1 MENTDVIILTI
12 VVVISFVVFIVTSL
26 REFSRMEEQP
36 YEYEPASGP
45 TRAALFNALSSLLEE
60 EDYPTKKNKKR
71 KGPIKRS
78 ISDMETDGVHFDER
92 ENDPPKK
99 PKSKKKSED
108 EGSDQSKR

>member
-1 MENTDVIILTI
+1 MENIDIIILTT
-12 VVVISFVVFIVTSL
+12 VVVISFVIFIVTSVQ
-26 REFSRMEEQP
+26 EFLRMEKEP
-36 YEYEPASGP
+36 YEYKEASGP
-45 TRAALFNALSSLLEE
+45 TRAALFDALSSLLEE
-60 EDYPTKKNKKR
+60 EDYPTKKNKRR
-71 KGPIKRS
+71 KGSIKRT

>member
-12 VVVISFVVFIVTSL
+12 VVVISFVVFIVTSV
-26 REFSRMEEQP
+26 REFSRMEEEP

-60 EDYPTKKNKKR
+60 ADYPTKKNKKR

-92 ENDPPKK
+92 KKK
-99 PKSKKKSED
+99 PRKERKSKKRSED
-108 EGSDQSKR
+108 NDQNKK